1 MSYLE
6 LSSIK
11 KTYPNGFTAVKNINL
26 DIEKGEFVVLLGPS
40 GCGKTTTLRMI
51 AGLEEVSEGTIVL
64 DGEDIT
70 GLPPRQ
76 RNLSMIFQSY
86 AVWPHMTVAENIAY
100 PLKLRRTGKRE
111 IEAKVRE
118 AAQVCNIMD
127 YLNRYPGQL
136 SGGQRQRVAVARAL
150 AVNAKLSL
158 MDEPLSNLDAKLRV
172 SVRTFLKEIHRST
185 GATTIF
191 VTHDQ
196 AEAMALADRI
206 VVMNEGHIEQV
217 GTTKE
222 IYNGCDSLFT
232 AQFMGT
238 PPANIQKVGLSLR
251 QGRLAAAVKD
261 AAETQFIDL
270 GQQGRFPGIER
281 LIEQEV
287 FLAVR
292 PENITIEAAAGVNFS
307 RLGISVV
314 RPRHGLGGTAKS
326 RQISSRRRSGF
337 GDDPAHGVSAGKQS
351 AGGAEAVRAAGPQHD
366 HATSAGFRRGGPCP
380 QEGSG

>member
-1 MSYLE
+1 
-6 LSSIK
+6 
-11 KTYPNGFTAVKNINL
+11 
-26 DIEKGEFVVLLGPS
+26 
-40 GCGKTTTLRMI
+40 
-51 AGLEEVSEGTIVL
+51 
-64 DGEDIT
+64 
-70 GLPPRQ
+70 
-76 RNLSMIFQSY
+76 MIFQSY

-118 AAQVCNIMD
+118 AAQVCNIVD

-292 PENITIEAAAGVNFS
+292 PENITIEAAAGVNET
-307 RLGISVV
+307 RVEVV
-314 RPRHGLGGTAKS
+314 EPQGAYTILVVK
-326 RQISSRRRSGF
+326 
-337 GDDPAHGVSAGKQS
+337 VL
-351 AGGAEAVRAAGPQHD
+351 GAEWKIMLEGDIDIRAGQKISLRIDPGKIMFYGAQD
-366 HATSAGFRRGGPCP
+366 NKRIRLS
-380 QEGSG
+380 

>member
-118 AAQVCNIMD
+118 AAQVCNIVD

-292 PENITIEAAAGVNFS
+292 PENITIEAAAGVNET
-307 RLGISVV
+307 RVEVV
-314 RPRHGLGGTAKS
+314 EPQGAYTILVVK
-326 RQISSRRRSGF
+326 
-337 GDDPAHGVSAGKQS
+337 VL
-351 AGGAEAVRAAGPQHD
+351 GAEWKIMLEGDIDIRAGQKISLRIDPGKIMFYGAQD
-366 HATSAGFRRGGPCP
+366 NKRIRLS
-380 QEGSG
+380 